1 MSYVSIHLHMYKVVC
16 IHILINGMD
25 ITYIH
30 AHTHTFLQFC
40 YHTYRSK
47 FNHTGKRTELSLIHR
62 FSCTLSETGCRQ
74 WIHIYICELTYL
86 KLSCWKSSA
95 FLSTLALD
103 LAKTY
108 RNSCGISISG
118 VDFQMKTL
126 IVDGERTVLQLWD
139 TAGQER
145 QVLFLG
151 LKNTNTR
158 LIGLSILFIFIIYYC
173 AFKILHL

>member
-1 MSYVSIHLHMYKVVC
+1 
-16 IHILINGMD
+16 
-25 ITYIH
+25 
-30 AHTHTFLQFC
+30 
-40 YHTYRSK
+40 
-47 FNHTGKRTELSLIHR
+47 
-62 FSCTLSETGCRQ
+62 
-74 WIHIYICELTYL
+74 
-86 KLSCWKSSA
+86 
-95 FLSTLALD
+95 
-103 LAKTY
+103 
-108 RNSCGISISG
+108 
-118 VDFQMKTL
+118 MKTL